1 MPFDTTVLDDALV
14 VRCIPNSHPRTYDRR
29 GTIEF
34 VLIDAFAFHL
44 LARCESSIRV
54 TLIQHRIRSSSA
66 VVTLIVHITQ
76 EVFVSGNSSPIHVE
90 LSGKLSYL

>member
-1 MPFDTTVLDDALV
+1 MPLDATILDDFLV
-14 VRCIPNSHPRTYDRR
+14 VRCIPNSHPRTFNSGRAV
-29 GTIEF
+29 EF
-34 VLIDAFAFHL
+34 AFIDALAFHL

-76 EVFVSGNSSPIHVE
+76 
-90 LSGKLSYL
+90 